1 MKKKIVIM
9 GMAVLLLGLPC
20 SACQTLEK
28 EAAEPRRTQSA
39 KSVVQAGIADT
50 EINDRELQQAE
61 SEIVDGLELAS
72 WGTKVYD
79 PVEHENVG
87 GLAVSVTQVTYYT
100 SLKDAGFSPDVIPL
114 NDDAVKDVDGEDGEM
129 LVAGELLDE
138 DGNIQSGYKLLELEA
153 EIWNERNEANDKD
166 YLYVTPKIF
175 DRNDLEVID
184 DEESKES
191 GYIYNVPYT
200 RSEPV
205 YLQEAVDHEKNSF
218 KVDLAQGESMTIHL
232 FFFVPEDDSAYVG
245 VVQGGGEFSG
255 GFFSLHPD
263 GT

>member
-1 MKKKIVIM
+1 M
-9 GMAVLLLGLPC
+9 
-20 SACQTLEK
+20 
-28 EAAEPRRTQSA
+28 
-39 KSVVQAGIADT
+39 
-50 EINDRELQQAE
+50 N
-61 SEIVDGLELAS
+61 
-72 WGTKVYD
+72 
-79 PVEHENVG
+79 HENVG

-100 SLKDAGFSPDVIPL
+100 SLTDAGFSPDVIPL

-138 DGNIQSGYKLLELEA
+138 DGNIQSGFKLLELEA
-153 EIWNERNEANDKD
+153 EIWNERNETNDKD

-232 FFFVPEDDSAYVG
+232 FFFVPEDDSTYVG

-255 GFFSLHPD
+255 QDLFFHPD

>member
-129 LVAGELLDE
+129 LVA
-138 DGNIQSGYKLLELEA
+138 
-153 EIWNERNEANDKD
+153 ER
-166 YLYVTPKIF
+166 TP
-175 DRNDLEVID
+175 
-184 DEESKES
+184 
-191 GYIYNVPYT
+191 G
-200 RSEPV
+200 
-205 YLQEAVDHEKNSF
+205 
-218 KVDLAQGESMTIHL
+218 
-232 FFFVPEDDSAYVG
+232 
-245 VVQGGGEFSG
+245 
-255 GFFSLHPD
+255 
-263 GT
+263 

>member
-138 DGNIQSGYKLLELEA
+138 DGNMVIGDEMLTPDSSRFWPLEGYEQGKPQPSFDKQFVRDWLK
-153 EIWNERNEANDKD
+153 ANPDSD
-166 YLYVTPKIF
+166 YLLPE
-175 DRNDLEVID
+175 EVIKKTVD
-184 DEESKES
+184 KYKE
-191 GYIYNVPYT
+191 
-200 RSEPV
+200 
-205 YLQEAVDHEKNSF
+205 
-218 KVDLAQGESMTIHL
+218 
-232 FFFVPEDDSAYVG
+232 AYELLTG
-245 VVQGGGEFSG
+245 KEFQA
-255 GFFSLHPD
+255 
-263 GT
+263 

>member
-1 MKKKIVIM
+1 
-9 GMAVLLLGLPC
+9 MAALLGLSC

-28 EAAEPRRTQSA
+28 EVAEPRRTQSA
-39 KSVVQAGIADT
+39 KSVVQAAIADT
-50 EINDRELQQAE
+50 EIDDKELHQAE
-61 SEIVDGLELAS
+61 SENVDDLEIAP
-72 WGTKVYD
+72 WGMKVYD
-79 PVEHENVG
+79 PVNHENAG
-87 GLAVSVTQVTYYT
+87 GLTVSVNQVTYYT
-100 SLKDAGFSPDVIPL
+100 SLKDAGFSSEVISL
-114 NDDAVKDVDGEDGEM
+114 GDYAVKDVDGEEGDM
-129 LVAGELLDE
+129 LEAGQLLDE
-138 DGNIQSGYKLLELEA
+138 EGNIQSGYKLLSLEA
-153 EIWNERNEANDKD
+153 EIWNEKKETDARD

-175 DRNDLEVID
+175 DRNDLEII
-184 DEESKES
+184 DEEENKKS

-200 RSEPV
+200 ASEPV

-255 GFFSLHPD
+255 GFFSLHSD